1 MQIASW
7 FLLRE
12 PQDPT
17 KKRMHLQL
25 TEKGAH
31 VSYVDK
37 GVTKQNV
44 KGKRKMLK
52 KKNWPK
58 SLGYLYWKTV
68 VA

>member
-1 MQIASW
+1 MQMVSR

-12 PQDPT
+12 PQDPV
-17 KKRMHLQL
+17 KQGMHLQL

-44 KGKRKMLK
+44 KGKRKMSK
-52 KKNWPK
+52 KICCLQK
-58 SLGYLYWKTV
+58 KTV

>member
-12 PQDPT
+12 PQDPA

-52 KKNWPK
+52 TKKIGSNLWAVYIGK
-58 SLGYLYWKTV
+58 QL
-68 VA
+68 